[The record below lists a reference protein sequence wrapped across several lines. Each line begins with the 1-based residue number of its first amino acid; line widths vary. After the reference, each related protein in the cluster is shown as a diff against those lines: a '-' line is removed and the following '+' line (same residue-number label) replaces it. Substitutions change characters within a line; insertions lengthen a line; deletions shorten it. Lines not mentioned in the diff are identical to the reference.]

1 MEARRVAMKRSA
13 APAGDEVPIRQE
25 DAREIQELY
34 QALQRKAAKLVSPDG
49 ETRSLPASL
58 HSFLVELLDALSQ
71 GRSIAVIQSQA
82 KLTTVEASAILG
94 VSRQFFV
101 NLLEKGELPYHM
113 VGTHRRIYARDLFK
127 YKAKR
132 DAARR
137 KALEQ
142 MVRDEV
148 ADGTYDEIPVP

>member
-1 MEARRVAMKRSA
+1 MKKAAARE
-13 APAGDEVPIRQE
+13 GQDVPIREE
-25 DAREIQELY
+25 DALEVRELY
-34 QALQRKAAKLVSPDG
+34 RALQRKSAKLVSPDG

-58 HSFLVELLDALSQ
+58 HAFLVELLEALTE
-71 GRSIAVIQSQA
+71 GKTIAVIQSQA

-101 NLLEKGELPYHM
+101 NLLEKGELPHHM
-113 VGTHRRIYARDLFK
+113 VGTHRRIYARDLFR
-127 YKAKR
+127 YKAQR

-148 ADGTYDEIPVP
+148 ADGTYDEIPAK